1 MSDKTSEISKK
12 YRTWIEVSKLA
23 IEQNYKIF
31 RGLLSDKTKLLAV
44 VKSNAYGHE
53 LVGFAQCASSLG
65 ADWLGVDSITEAKT
79 LRTHGIKK
87 PILVLGYTLPAHFA
101 FAEKF
106 KISLTVSN
114 FENLNALA
122 ATGKKISIHIKADT
136 GMHRQGFF
144 ENELRQVCGIIK
156 KSPNIAFEGIYTHF
170 ASAKKPDSQNE
181 TGKQIAKFQK
191 SISIARSSGF
201 APLAHASATAGTVNF
216 PQAHFDMVRI
226 GIGLYGLWPSEETE
240 KKLAKK
246 INLRPALSWKAVVSE
261 LKWVEKGEKVGYDY
275 SETLRKK
282 TRLGIIPIGYWHGY
296 WRAFSKK
303 SFVLIGGIR
312 CKVVGRV
319 AMDMIAV
326 DATLAAGARVG
337 DTAVLIGKQGKEEIT
352 AGELAKIAKTTHYE
366 IVTRLNPLIKKEFI

>member
-1 MSDKTSEISKK
+1 MINQTSRISKQ
-12 YRTWIEVSKLA
+12 YRTWIEISKPA
-23 IEQNYKIF
+23 ITQNYKVF
-31 RGLLSDKTKLLAV
+31 KSLLAKKTKFLAV

-53 LVGFAQCASSLG
+53 LMGFSEYVSALG

-79 LRTHGIKK
+79 LRTRGIKK

-106 KISLTVSN
+106 KISLTISS

-122 ATGKKISIHIKADT
+122 ASGRQISAHIKVDT

-144 ENELRQVCGIIK
+144 GNELVQVCEIIK
-156 KSPNIAFEGIYTHF
+156 KNPNILFEGLYTHF

-181 TGKQIAKFQK
+181 TKKQIENFKK
-191 SISIARSSGF
+191 NIAVVRKSGF
-201 APLAHASATAGTVNF
+201 TPITHAAATAGTVNF

-246 INLRPALSWKAVVSE
+246 INLHPALTWKAIVSE

-282 TRLGIIPIGYWHGY
+282 TRLAIVPIGYWHGY
-296 WRAFSKK
+296 WRAFSTK
-303 SFVLIGGIR
+303 SFVLINGTR

-319 AMDMIAV
+319 AMDMVAV
-326 DATLAAGARVG
+326 DTTSVTGVKVG
-337 DTAVLIGKQGKEEIT
+337 DIAVLIGKQGKEEIS
-352 AGELAKIAKTTHYE
+352 AGELAKIANTTHYE